1 MQHNHSTRRV
11 QVDGAILLDA
21 NWLQLFL
28 GMPIQATHEGK
39 MVQWYSGRVAAQCH
53 QIL

>member
-28 GMPIQATHEGK
+28 GMPIQQLTKAK
-39 MVQWYSGRVAAQCH
+39 WYSGTVVE
-53 QIL
+53 